1 MCNFKKGQK
10 IVCIKPIDDLIKGEI
25 YTVEFISVNR
35 SSAGVVLEEIKSIGY
50 EGGFLSFRFR
60 PLDESFSD
68 KIETYI
74 KEKVKEE
81 SLVNI

>member
-1 MCNFKKGQK
+1 MCNFKAGQK

-25 YTVEFISVNR
+25 YTVEFISVSR
-35 SSAGVVLEEIKSIGY
+35 FGSGVVLEEIKSIGY
-50 EGGFLSFRFR
+50 EGGFLSSRFR
-60 PLDESFSD
+60 PIDESFGE